1 MTFAKYFTQ
10 SSIRWTSTMAAP
22 TNPTAPKEGV
32 FKWLAY
38 YFREGGGR
46 EDITAIGTGAGGIA
60 ATVAAVYF
68 VVGSVQ
74 SSHEKISMLTESVQ
88 KERELR
94 DKDAAV
100 MRLELVKEQEVAAAK
115 RAALESELR
124 AVKMEL
130 ENALKGID
138 RRSK

>member
-1 MTFAKYFTQ
+1 MF
-10 SSIRWTSTMAAP
+10 
-22 TNPTAPKEGV
+22 
-32 FKWLAY
+32 AY

-74 SSHEKISMLTESVQ
+74 SSHEKISMLTESVM

-94 DKDAAV
+94 DKDAV
-100 MRLELVKEQEVAAAK
+100 IMRLEQEVSAAK
-115 RAALESELR
+115 RAAMESELR

-130 ENALKGID
+130 ENALKAID
-138 RRSK
+138 RKK